1 MPNEKP
7 VPQQIPIE
15 KIHDLPGIP
24 KITMSDKSYGGLVAS
39 VLLDGVKEPVILRQ
53 REDGE
58 YQLVSGYRRR
68 KATELAKLKTM
79 PALVYDMT
87 EKDALEYHKIANLNP
102 DAPIPGKLVE
112 KDSKAPT
119 EKKPIEPVKPDEK
132 KTEPPKVDK
141 ATAPAEKKP
150 VEPVPGEKKVEAPKA
165 EKAEAPAEKKPTEPV
180 KPDEKKTEAP
190 KVEKTEATTEKK
202 PTEPVKPDEKKA
214 ETPKAEK
221 AETPAEKKPV
231 EPVKPDEKK
240 AEAPKAEKAEAPA
253 DKKPTEPVKPDEKK
267 AEPPKV
273 EKTEAPADKKPAEP
287 VKPDEKKAEAPKVEK
302 TEAPDN
308 KKPAEPVKPA
318 EKKAEPPKAE
328 KPAKAPAA
336 KKKEAEEKPVGK
348 TAIGPTGTAIT
359 QLLGEKL
366 NPPTAKDIKALPI
379 PGEGEAFSAVLHPAY
394 LKKAEINT
402 FSVDRNS
409 DDFKELYKSIER
421 FGVKDPVL
429 ARFNKDGEL
438 EILSGQRRHLIA
450 SELNY
455 PVPTIIQQLDDDDAK
470 ILVADGNLHREHIS
484 TYDLSRALR
493 MKADS
498 MKRKAGR
505 KLRGVKGGPETDEL
519 IAKEMGMSTMKLN
532 RLMKLSEATQQIC
545 DLVDDGTIAV
555 SIAYN
560 LAFLQ
565 PKHQDTV
572 ADLIGINVKVNNENT
587 TNLKKIAARESLTE
601 QKIRDVLEGKYPPKV
616 VEKPK
621 AAEPPAQP
629 APAMAPAPA
638 SIPKSPDMG
647 TPVPG
652 QPSDK
657 VIPFPSAPG
666 QDAAPTVSGQDAV
679 PSQPAVPGQSA
690 APTAPTPPAP
700 AEAAPTA
707 PAAEPPA
714 PAAPGE
720 APKETQDRENS
731 YETKIVL
738 RGDRLRKYFPDVSM
752 TPLAI
757 ENSIYDALEER
768 RQRQA
773 REKAKTEIFKG
784 KKEPVK

>member
-7 VPQQIPIE
+7 VPQKIPLE

-24 KITMSDKSYGGLVAS
+24 TVAQADKSYGGLVAS
-39 VLLDGVKEPVILRQ
+39 ILLDGVKEPVILRQ

-68 KATELAKLKTM
+68 KATELAKLKEL
-79 PALVYDMT
+79 PALVYDMS

-112 KDSKAPT
+112 KDNKALS
-119 EKKPIEPVKPDEK
+119 EKKPAEPEK
-132 KTEPPKVDK
+132 KDE
-141 ATAPAEKKP
+141 AKKS
-150 VEPVPGEKKVEAPKA
+150 
-165 EKAEAPAEKKPTEPV
+165 
-180 KPDEKKTEAP
+180 
-190 KVEKTEATTEKK
+190 
-202 PTEPVKPDEKKA
+202 
-214 ETPKAEK
+214 
-221 AETPAEKKPV
+221 
-231 EPVKPDEKK
+231 DEKK
-240 AEAPKAEKAEAPA
+240 AEAPKAEKPAP
-253 DKKPTEPVKPDEKK
+253 
-267 AEPPKV
+267 
-273 EKTEAPADKKPAEP
+273 APADKKPAELEKKDGAKKPDEKKAETPKVEKPAPAPADKKPAEQEKKAEASKPEKP
-287 VKPDEKKAEAPKVEK
+287 VSAPTDKKPAEQEKKDEAKKPDEKKAEAPKVEK
-302 TEAPDN
+302 PASAPTTKEPAKPANEKEKKAAEAPAPAAADKE
-308 KKPAEPVKPA
+308 KKPAPTKED
-318 EKKAEPPKAE
+318 
-328 KPAKAPAA
+328 KPAKAPVP
-336 KKKEAEEKPVGK
+336 KKEDKPVEK
-348 TAIGPTGTAIT
+348 TAVGPTGTSIT
-359 QLLGEKL
+359 KLLGEKL
-366 NPPTAKDIKALPI
+366 DPPTEKDKKSLPI

-394 LKKAEINT
+394 LKKADINT
-402 FSVDRNS
+402 FSVDRSS
-409 DDFKELYKSIER
+409 DDFKELFKSIER

-429 ARFNKDGEL
+429 ARFNKDGDL

-455 PVPTIIQQLDDDDAK
+455 PVPTIIQQLDDDDAR

-560 LAFLQ
+560 IAFLQ

-587 TNLKKIAARESLTE
+587 TNLKKIAAKESLTE

-616 VEKPK
+616 IEKPK
-621 AAEPPAQP
+621 AVEPPAPATQP
-629 APAMAPAPA
+629 MAPAPA
-638 SIPKSPDMG
+638 AIPKSPDVG

-652 QPSDK
+652 QPADK
-657 VIPFPSAPG
+657 VIPFPAAPASEPAPA
-666 QDAAPTVSGQDAV
+666 QPVPAAPT
-679 PSQPAVPGQSA
+679 QPTAATPTVESAPAAQTTPAQAAA
-690 APTAPTPPAP
+690 APTPA
-700 AEAAPTA
+700 
-707 PAAEPPA
+707 
-714 PAAPGE
+714 E
-720 APKETQDRENS
+720 APKEAQDRENS

-773 REKAKTEIFKG
+773 KEKAKAEIFKG

>member
-7 VPQQIPIE
+7 VPQKIPLE

-24 KITMSDKSYGGLVAS
+24 TVTLADKSYGGLVAS
-39 VLLDGVKEPVILRQ
+39 ILLDGVKEPVILRQ

-68 KATELAKLKTM
+68 KATELAKLKEL
-79 PALVYDMT
+79 PAVVYDMS

-112 KDSKAPT
+112 KDGKAPADKKPAEP
-119 EKKPIEPVKPDEK
+119 EKKDEAKKPD
-132 KTEPPKVDK
+132 D
-141 ATAPAEKKP
+141 
-150 VEPVPGEKKVEAPKA
+150 KKVEAPMV
-165 EKAEAPAEKKPTEPV
+165 EKSAPAPADKKPAEPEKKDEAK
-180 KPDEKKTEAP
+180 KPDEKNAEAP
-190 KVEKTEATTEKK
+190 KPEKPVPAPADKKPAEPEKK
-202 PTEPVKPDEKKA
+202 DGAKKPDEKKA
-214 ETPKAEK
+214 ETPKVEK
-221 AETPAEKKPV
+221 PAPAPADMKPAEPEKKD
-231 EPVKPDEKK
+231 EAKKPDEKK
-240 AEAPKAEKAEAPA
+240 AEAPKPDKPADKEAANPANEKEKKAAEAPA
-253 DKKPTEPVKPDEKK
+253 PAAADKE
-267 AEPPKV
+267 
-273 EKTEAPADKKPAEP
+273 KKPAP
-287 VKPDEKKAEAPKVEK
+287 KKE
-302 TEAPDN
+302 D
-308 KKPAEPVKPA
+308 
-318 EKKAEPPKAE
+318 
-328 KPAKAPAA
+328 KPAKAPVP
-336 KKKEAEEKPVGK
+336 KKEDKPVEK
-348 TAIGPTGTAIT
+348 TAVGPTGTSIT
-359 QLLGEKL
+359 KLLGEKL
-366 NPPTAKDIKALPI
+366 DPPTEKDKKSLPI

-394 LKKAEINT
+394 LKKADINT
-402 FSVDRNS
+402 FSVDRSS
-409 DDFKELYKSIER
+409 DDFKELFKSIER

-455 PVPTIIQQLDDDDAK
+455 PVPTIIQQLDDDDAR

-560 LAFLQ
+560 IAFLQ

-587 TNLKKIAARESLTE
+587 TNLKKIAAKESLTE

-616 VEKPK
+616 VEKPI
-621 AAEPPAQP
+621 AVEPPAPATQP
-629 APAMAPAPA
+629 MAPAPA
-638 SIPKSPDMG
+638 AIPKSPDVG

-652 QPSDK
+652 QPLLLPRSPPLPLLLLK
-657 VIPFPSAPG
+657 ALRHPRPRLPRPQQHRSPQKHPRRRRIEKTATRRRSFF
-666 QDAAPTVSGQDAV
+666 AATASVSISPTC
-679 PSQPAVPGQSA
+679 P
-690 APTAPTPPAP
+690 
-700 AEAAPTA
+700 
-707 PAAEPPA
+707 
-714 PAAPGE
+714 
-720 APKETQDRENS
+720 
-731 YETKIVL
+731 
-738 RGDRLRKYFPDVSM
+738 
-752 TPLAI
+752 
-757 ENSIYDALEER
+757 
-768 RQRQA
+768 
-773 REKAKTEIFKG
+773 
-784 KKEPVK
+784 

>member
-7 VPQQIPIE
+7 VPQKIPLD

-24 KITMSDKSYGGLVAS
+24 AVSQADKSYGGLVAS
-39 VLLDGVKEPVILRQ
+39 ILLDGVKEPVILRQ

-68 KATELAKLKTM
+68 KAAELSKLKEL
-79 PALVYDMT
+79 PALVYDMS
-87 EKDALEYHKIANLNP
+87 EAEALEYHKLANLNP
-102 DAPIPGKLVE
+102 AAPIPGKPVE
-112 KDSKAPT
+112 KDEPAKDEKPT
-119 EKKPIEPVKPDEK
+119 PVPADKKPAEPEKKDEAKKPDEK
-132 KTEPPKVDK
+132 E
-141 ATAPAEKKP
+141 
-150 VEPVPGEKKVEAPKA
+150 VEAPKA
-165 EKAEAPAEKKPTEPV
+165 EKPAPASTDKKSTEPEKKE
-180 KPDEKKTEAP
+180 EA
-190 KVEKTEATTEKK
+190 K
-202 PTEPVKPDEKKA
+202 KPDEKKA
-214 ETPKAEK
+214 DPSKPEK
-221 AETPAEKKPV
+221 PVPASADKKPAEPEKKD
-231 EPVKPDEKK
+231 ENKKPDEKK
-240 AEAPKAEKAEAPA
+240 AEAPQVEKPASAPTTKEPAKPANEKEKKAAEAPTPVAA
-253 DKKPTEPVKPDEKK
+253 DKEKK
-267 AEPPKV
+267 
-273 EKTEAPADKKPAEP
+273 T
-287 VKPDEKKAEAPKVEK
+287 
-302 TEAPDN
+302 
-308 KKPAEPVKPA
+308 
-318 EKKAEPPKAE
+318 
-328 KPAKAPAA
+328 AKAPAP
-336 KKKEAEEKPVGK
+336 KKEDKPVGK
-348 TAIGPTGTAIT
+348 TALGPTGTSIT
-359 QLLGEKL
+359 KLLGEKL
-366 NPPTAKDIKALPI
+366 DPPTEKDKKSLPI

-394 LKKAEINT
+394 LKKADINT
-402 FSVDRNS
+402 FSVDRSS
-409 DDFKELYKSIER
+409 DDFKELFKSIER

-429 ARFNKDGEL
+429 ARFNKDGDL
-438 EILSGQRRHLIA
+438 ESLSGQRRHLIA

-455 PVPTIIQQLDDDDAK
+455 PVPTIIQQLDDDDAR

-560 LAFLQ
+560 IAFLQ

-572 ADLIGINVKVNNENT
+572 ADLIGINVKVSNENT
-587 TNLKKIAARESLTE
+587 TNLKKIAANETLTE

-621 AAEPPAQP
+621 AVEPPAP
-629 APAMAPAPA
+629 ATPPMAPAPA
-638 SIPKSPDMG
+638 AIPKSPDVG

-652 QPSDK
+652 QPADK
-657 VIPFPSAPG
+657 VIPFP
-666 QDAAPTVSGQDAV
+666 AAPVQETA
-679 PSQPAVPGQSA
+679 PSQEPV
-690 APTAPTPPAP
+690 APTESSATPTPPAETVTKP
-700 AEAAPTA
+700 ADSPQPAVSAPDGETAPAVQTPTA
-707 PAAEPPA
+707 PVDNTPPV
-714 PAAPGE
+714 PSTPSPVDVSKTE
-720 APKETQDRENS
+720 QDKENS

-773 REKAKTEIFKG
+773 KEKAKAEIFKG

>member
-1 MPNEKP
+1 
-7 VPQQIPIE
+7 
-15 KIHDLPGIP
+15 
-24 KITMSDKSYGGLVAS
+24 MS
-39 VLLDGVKEPVILRQ
+39 
-53 REDGE
+53 
-58 YQLVSGYRRR
+58 
-68 KATELAKLKTM
+68 
-79 PALVYDMT
+79 

-112 KDSKAPT
+112 KDGK
-119 EKKPIEPVKPDEK
+119 
-132 KTEPPKVDK
+132 
-141 ATAPAEKKP
+141 
-150 VEPVPGEKKVEAPKA
+150 
-165 EKAEAPAEKKPTEPV
+165 
-180 KPDEKKTEAP
+180 
-190 KVEKTEATTEKK
+190 
-202 PTEPVKPDEKKA
+202 
-214 ETPKAEK
+214 
-221 AETPAEKKPV
+221 
-231 EPVKPDEKK
+231 
-240 AEAPKAEKAEAPA
+240 
-253 DKKPTEPVKPDEKK
+253 
-267 AEPPKV
+267 
-273 EKTEAPADKKPAEP
+273 APADKKPAEP
-287 VKPDEKKAEAPKVEK
+287 EKKAAAKKPDEKNVDASKPEKPAPAPTDKKPVEPEKKDEAKKPDDKKAEAPKVEK
-302 TEAPDN
+302 PAPAPVD
-308 KKPAEPVKPA
+308 KKPAEPEKKDEAKKPD
-318 EKKAEPPKAE
+318 EKKAEASKAE
-328 KPAKAPAA
+328 KPAPAPADKKPAEPEKKAETPKPEKPTPAPATKEPAKPANEKEKKAAEAPAPDAADKEKKPAPKKEDKPAKAPVP
-336 KKKEAEEKPVGK
+336 KKEDKPVEK
-348 TAIGPTGTAIT
+348 TAVGPTGTSIT
-359 QLLGEKL
+359 KLLGEKL
-366 NPPTAKDIKALPI
+366 DPPTEKDKKSLPI

-394 LKKAEINT
+394 LKKADINT
-402 FSVDRNS
+402 FSVDRSS
-409 DDFKELYKSIER
+409 DDFKELFKSIER

-429 ARFNKDGEL
+429 ARFNKDGDL

-455 PVPTIIQQLDDDDAK
+455 PVPTIIQQLDDDDAR

-560 LAFLQ
+560 IAFLQ
-565 PKHQDTV
+565 PEHQDTV

-587 TNLKKIAARESLTE
+587 TNLKKIAANESLTE

-621 AAEPPAQP
+621 AVEPPAP
-629 APAMAPAPA
+629 TTPPMAPAPA
-638 SIPKSPDMG
+638 AIPKSPDVG

-652 QPSDK
+652 QPADK
-657 VIPFPSAPG
+657 VIPFPAAPASEPPSAQPVP
-666 QDAAPTVSGQDAV
+666 AAPT
-679 PSQPAVPGQSA
+679 QPTAATPTVESAPAAQTPPAQTAA
-690 APTAPTPPAP
+690 APTPT
-700 AEAAPTA
+700 ET
-707 PAAEPPA
+707 
-714 PAAPGE
+714 
-720 APKETQDRENS
+720 PKEAQDRENS

-773 REKAKTEIFKG
+773 KEKAKAEIFKG

>member
-1 MPNEKP
+1 MPDEKP
-7 VPQQIPIE
+7 VPQKIPLD

-24 KITMSDKSYGGLVAS
+24 TVTQADKSYGGLVAS
-39 VLLDGVKEPVILRQ
+39 ILLDGVKEPVILRQ

-68 KATELAKLKTM
+68 KATELAKLKEL
-79 PALVYDMT
+79 PALVYDMS

-112 KDSKAPT
+112 NDKPAKN
-119 EKKPIEPVKPDEK
+119 EK
-132 KTEPPKVDK
+132 
-141 ATAPAEKKP
+141 TAP
-150 VEPVPGEKKVEAPKA
+150 
-165 EKAEAPAEKKPTEPV
+165 
-180 KPDEKKTEAP
+180 
-190 KVEKTEATTEKK
+190 
-202 PTEPVKPDEKKA
+202 
-214 ETPKAEK
+214 
-221 AETPAEKKPV
+221 
-231 EPVKPDEKK
+231 
-240 AEAPKAEKAEAPA
+240 
-253 DKKPTEPVKPDEKK
+253 
-267 AEPPKV
+267 
-273 EKTEAPADKKPAEP
+273 APADKKPAEP
-287 VKPDEKKAEAPKVEK
+287 VKKDEAKKPEEKKAEAPKAEKPAPAPTDKKPAEPVKKDEAKKPDEKKAEAPKPEMP
-302 TEAPDN
+302 TSAPAD
-308 KKPAEPVKPA
+308 KKPAEPVKKDEAKKPDEKKADAPKAEKPVPA
-318 EKKAEPPKAE
+318 PADKKSVEPVKKDEAKKPDEKKAEAPKPDKPADKEPAKPANEKEKKAAE
-328 KPAKAPAA
+328 APAPAAADKEKKPAPKKEDKPAKAPAP
-336 KKKEAEEKPVGK
+336 KAEDKPVEK
-348 TAIGPTGTAIT
+348 TAVGPTGTSIT
-359 QLLGEKL
+359 KLLGEKL
-366 NPPTAKDIKALPI
+366 DPPTEKDKKSLPI

-394 LKKAEINT
+394 LKKADINT
-402 FSVDRNS
+402 FSVDRSS
-409 DDFKELYKSIER
+409 DDFKELFKSIER

-429 ARFNKDGEL
+429 ARFNKDGDL

-455 PVPTIIQQLDDDDAK
+455 PVPTIIQQLDDDDAR

-560 LAFLQ
+560 IAFLQ
-565 PKHQDTV
+565 PEHQDTV

-587 TNLKKIAARESLTE
+587 TNLKKIAANETLTE

-621 AAEPPAQP
+621 AVEPPAPATQP
-629 APAMAPAPA
+629 MAPAPA
-638 SIPKSPDMG
+638 AIPKSPDVG

-652 QPSDK
+652 QPADK
-657 VIPFPSAPG
+657 VIPFPAAPG
-666 QDAAPTVSGQDAV
+666 QEATPAQSAPATPLQPTSAPAQHTAAAPTVESA
-679 PSQPAVPGQSA
+679 PAAQTPPAQTAA
-690 APTAPTPPAP
+690 APTPT
-700 AEAAPTA
+700 ET
-707 PAAEPPA
+707 
-714 PAAPGE
+714 
-720 APKETQDRENS
+720 PKEAQDRENS

-773 REKAKTEIFKG
+773 KEKAKAEIFKG

>member
-7 VPQQIPIE
+7 VPQKIPLE

-24 KITMSDKSYGGLVAS
+24 TVTLADKSYGGLVAS
-39 VLLDGVKEPVILRQ
+39 ILLDGVKEPVILRQ

-68 KATELAKLKTM
+68 KATELAKLKEL
-79 PALVYDMT
+79 PALVYDMS
-87 EKDALEYHKIANLNP
+87 EAEALEYHKLANLNP
-102 DAPIPGKLVE
+102 ATPIPGKLVE
-112 KDSKAPT
+112 KDGKAPADKKPAGQ
-119 EKKPIEPVKPDEK
+119 EKKDDAK
-132 KTEPPKVDK
+132 
-141 ATAPAEKKP
+141 
-150 VEPVPGEKKVEAPKA
+150 
-165 EKAEAPAEKKPTEPV
+165 
-180 KPDEKKTEAP
+180 
-190 KVEKTEATTEKK
+190 
-202 PTEPVKPDEKKA
+202 
-214 ETPKAEK
+214 
-221 AETPAEKKPV
+221 
-231 EPVKPDEKK
+231 KPDEKK
-240 AEAPKAEKAEAPA
+240 AEAPKPENPAPA
-253 DKKPTEPVKPDEKK
+253 PTDKKPAELEKKDEAKKPDDKKVEAPMAEKPASAPTDKKSAEPEKK
-267 AEPPKV
+267 EEAKKPEAPKV
-273 EKTEAPADKKPAEP
+273 EKPAPAPADKKPAESEKKDEAK
-287 VKPDEKKAEAPKVEK
+287 KPDDKKVEAPKAEKSAPAPANKEPAKPANEKEKKAAEASASAAADKE
-302 TEAPDN
+302 
-308 KKPAEPVKPA
+308 KKPAP
-318 EKKAEPPKAE
+318 KKED
-328 KPAKAPAA
+328 KPAKAPAP
-336 KKKEAEEKPVGK
+336 EAEDKPVEK
-348 TAIGPTGTAIT
+348 TAVGPTGTSIT
-359 QLLGEKL
+359 KLLGEKL
-366 NPPTAKDIKALPI
+366 DPPTEKDKKSLPI
-379 PGEGEAFSAVLHPAY
+379 PGEGEAFSAVLHSNDP
-394 LKKAEINT
+394 KKAEINT
-402 FSVDRNS
+402 FSVDRSS
-409 DDFKELYKSIER
+409 DDFKELFKSIER

-429 ARFNKDGEL
+429 ARFNKDGDL

-455 PVPTIIQQLDDDDAK
+455 PVPTIIQQLDDDDAR

-560 LAFLQ
+560 IAFLQ

-587 TNLKKIAARESLTE
+587 TNLKKIAANESLTE

-621 AAEPPAQP
+621 AVEPPAP
-629 APAMAPAPA
+629 ATPPMAPAPA
-638 SIPKSPDMG
+638 AIPKSPDVG

-652 QPSDK
+652 QPADK
-657 VIPFPSAPG
+657 VIPFPAAPA
-666 QDAAPTVSGQDAV
+666 QPVPAAPAQPTAAAPTVESSPA
-679 PSQPAVPGQSA
+679 SQASPT
-690 APTAPTPPAP
+690 PTAPMPA
-700 AEAAPTA
+700 
-707 PAAEPPA
+707 
-714 PAAPGE
+714 E
-720 APKETQDRENS
+720 APKEAQDRENS

-773 REKAKTEIFKG
+773 KEKAKAEIFKG

>member
-7 VPQQIPIE
+7 VPQKIPLD

-24 KITMSDKSYGGLVAS
+24 AVSQADKSYGGLVAS
-39 VLLDGVKEPVILRQ
+39 ILLDGVKEPVILRQ

-68 KATELAKLKTM
+68 KAAELSKLKEL
-79 PALVYDMT
+79 PALVYDMS
-87 EKDALEYHKIANLNP
+87 EAEALEYHKLANLNP
-102 DAPIPGKLVE
+102 AAPIPGKLVE
-112 KDSKAPT
+112 KDS
-119 EKKPIEPVKPDEK
+119 
-132 KTEPPKVDK
+132 
-141 ATAPAEKKP
+141 
-150 VEPVPGEKKVEAPKA
+150 EAP
-165 EKAEAPAEKKPTEPV
+165 E
-180 KPDEKKTEAP
+180 
-190 KVEKTEATTEKK
+190 
-202 PTEPVKPDEKKA
+202 
-214 ETPKAEK
+214 
-221 AETPAEKKPV
+221 
-231 EPVKPDEKK
+231 EKK
-240 AEAPKAEKAEAPA
+240 AEAPKAEKPAPAPAEKKPAEPEENEAKKPEEKKAEAPKPEKPAPALA
-253 DKKPTEPVKPDEKK
+253 DKKPTEPEKKDEAKKPEEKEAEATKPDKP
-267 AEPPKV
+267 AP
-273 EKTEAPADKKPAEP
+273 APADKKPAEP
-287 VKPDEKKAEAPKVEK
+287 EKKDEVKKPDEKKAGAPKVEK
-302 TEAPDN
+302 PTPAPATKEPAKPANEKEKKAAEAPAPAAADKE
-308 KKPAEPVKPA
+308 KKPAP
-318 EKKAEPPKAE
+318 KKED
-328 KPAKAPAA
+328 KPAKAPVP
-336 KKKEAEEKPVGK
+336 KKEDKPVEK
-348 TAIGPTGTAIT
+348 TAVGPTGTSIT
-359 QLLGEKL
+359 KLLGEKL
-366 NPPTAKDIKALPI
+366 NPPTEKDKKSLPI

-394 LKKAEINT
+394 LKKADINT
-402 FSVDRNS
+402 FSVDRSS
-409 DDFKELYKSIER
+409 DDFKELFKSIER

-429 ARFNKDGEL
+429 ARFNKDGDL

-455 PVPTIIQQLDDDDAK
+455 PVPTIIQQLDDDDAR

-560 LAFLQ
+560 IAFLQ

-587 TNLKKIAARESLTE
+587 TNLKKIAANETLTE

-621 AAEPPAQP
+621 AVEPPAP
-629 APAMAPAPA
+629 STPPMAPAPA
-638 SIPKSPDMG
+638 AIPKSPDVG

-652 QPSDK
+652 QPADR
-657 VIPFPSAPG
+657 VIPFPVAPV
-666 QDAAPTVSGQDAV
+666 QETA
-679 PSQPAVPGQSA
+679 PSQEPATPTELSA
-690 APTAPTPPAP
+690 TPTPPAETVMKP
-700 AEAAPTA
+700 ADSPQPAVSAPGAETA
-707 PAAEPPA
+707 PAVQAPKA
-714 PAAPGE
+714 PADNTPTVPSAPSPVDVSKTE
-720 APKETQDRENS
+720 QDKENS

-773 REKAKTEIFKG
+773 KEKAKAEIFKG

>member
-1 MPNEKP
+1 MPNEKT
-7 VPQQIPIE
+7 VPQKIPLD

-24 KITMSDKSYGGLVAS
+24 AVSQADKSYGGLVAS
-39 VLLDGVKEPVILRQ
+39 ILLDGVKEPVILRQ

-68 KATELAKLKTM
+68 KAAELSKLKEL
-79 PALVYDMT
+79 PALVYDMS
-87 EKDALEYHKIANLNP
+87 EAEALEYHKLANLNP
-102 DAPIPGKLVE
+102 AAPIPGKLVE
-112 KDSKAPT
+112 KD
-119 EKKPIEPVKPDEK
+119 E
-132 KTEPPKVDK
+132 
-141 ATAPAEKKP
+141 TAKNEKP
-150 VEPVPGEKKVEAPKA
+150 V
-165 EKAEAPAEKKPTEPV
+165 PAS
-180 KPDEKKTEAP
+180 
-190 KVEKTEATTEKK
+190 
-202 PTEPVKPDEKKA
+202 
-214 ETPKAEK
+214 
-221 AETPAEKKPV
+221 
-231 EPVKPDEKK
+231 
-240 AEAPKAEKAEAPA
+240 
-253 DKKPTEPVKPDEKK
+253 
-267 AEPPKV
+267 
-273 EKTEAPADKKPAEP
+273 ADKKPAEP
-287 VKPDEKKAEAPKVEK
+287 EKKDEAKKPDEKKADA
-302 TEAPDN
+302 
-308 KKPAEPVKPA
+308 
-318 EKKAEPPKAE
+318 PKAE
-328 KPAKAPAA
+328 KPASAPATKEPAKPANEKEKKAAEAPAPAA
-336 KKKEAEEKPVGK
+336 ADKEKKPAPKKEDKPAKAPVPKKEDKPVEK
-348 TAIGPTGTAIT
+348 TAVGPTGTSIT
-359 QLLGEKL
+359 KLLGEKL
-366 NPPTAKDIKALPI
+366 DPPTEKDKKSLPI

-394 LKKAEINT
+394 LKKADINT
-402 FSVDRNS
+402 FSVDRSS
-409 DDFKELYKSIER
+409 DDFKELFKSIER

-429 ARFNKDGEL
+429 ARFNKDGDL

-455 PVPTIIQQLDDDDAK
+455 PVPTIIQQLDDDDAR

-560 LAFLQ
+560 IAFLQ

-587 TNLKKIAARESLTE
+587 ANLKKIAAKESLTE

-621 AAEPPAQP
+621 TVEPPAPAAQP
-629 APAMAPAPA
+629 MAPAPA
-638 SIPKSPDMG
+638 AIPKSPDVG

-652 QPSDK
+652 QPADK
-657 VIPFPSAPG
+657 VIPFPAAPV
-666 QDAAPTVSGQDAV
+666 QKAVPVEPAAAPVQPIAAVPSKENIPTAQPTVPAPAAQPTAAPTV
-679 PSQPAVPGQSA
+679 
-690 APTAPTPPAP
+690 APT
-700 AEAAPTA
+700 EAQPTA
-707 PAAEPPA
+707 KPI
-714 PAAPGE
+714 E
-720 APKETQDRENS
+720 APKEAQDRENS

-768 RQRQA
+768 RQRQVK
-773 REKAKTEIFKG
+773 EKAKAEIFKG

>member
-7 VPQQIPIE
+7 VPQKIPLE

-24 KITMSDKSYGGLVAS
+24 TVTLTDKSYGGLVAS
-39 VLLDGVKEPVILRQ
+39 ILLDGVKEPVILRQ

-68 KATELAKLKTM
+68 KAAELAKLKEL
-79 PALVYDMT
+79 PALVYDMS

-112 KDSKAPT
+112 NDKPAKN
-119 EKKPIEPVKPDEK
+119 EK
-132 KTEPPKVDK
+132 
-141 ATAPAEKKP
+141 TAP
-150 VEPVPGEKKVEAPKA
+150 
-165 EKAEAPAEKKPTEPV
+165 
-180 KPDEKKTEAP
+180 
-190 KVEKTEATTEKK
+190 
-202 PTEPVKPDEKKA
+202 
-214 ETPKAEK
+214 
-221 AETPAEKKPV
+221 
-231 EPVKPDEKK
+231 
-240 AEAPKAEKAEAPA
+240 
-253 DKKPTEPVKPDEKK
+253 
-267 AEPPKV
+267 
-273 EKTEAPADKKPAEP
+273 APADKKPAEP
-287 VKPDEKKAEAPKVEK
+287 VKKDEAKKPEEKKAEAPKAEKPAPAPTDKKPAEPVKKDEAKKPDEKKAEAPKPEMP
-302 TEAPDN
+302 TSAPAA
-308 KKPAEPVKPA
+308 KKPAEPVKKDEAKKPDEKKADAPKAEKPVPA
-318 EKKAEPPKAE
+318 PADKKSVEPVKKDEAKKPDEKKAEAPKPDKPADKESAMPGNEKEKKAAE
-328 KPAKAPAA
+328 APAPAATDKEKKPAKAPAP
-336 KKKEAEEKPVGK
+336 KVEDKPVEK
-348 TAIGPTGTAIT
+348 TAVGPTGTSIT
-359 QLLGEKL
+359 KLLGEKL
-366 NPPTAKDIKALPI
+366 DPPTEKDKKSLPI

-394 LKKAEINT
+394 LKKADINT
-402 FSVDRNS
+402 FSVDRSS
-409 DDFKELYKSIER
+409 DDFKELFKSIER

-429 ARFNKDGEL
+429 ARFNKDGDL

-560 LAFLQ
+560 IAFLQ
-565 PKHQDTV
+565 PKHQDMV
-572 ADLIGINVKVNNENT
+572 ADMIGINVKVNNENT
-587 TNLKKIAARESLTE
+587 TNLKKIAAKESLTE

-616 VEKPK
+616 IEKPK
-621 AAEPPAQP
+621 AVEPPAPATQP
-629 APAMAPAPA
+629 MAPAPA
-638 SIPKSPDMG
+638 AIPKSPDVG

-652 QPSDK
+652 QPADK
-657 VIPFPSAPG
+657 VIPFP
-666 QDAAPTVSGQDAV
+666 AAP
-679 PSQPAVPGQSA
+679 SQEAIPA
-690 APTAPTPPAP
+690 
-700 AEAAPTA
+700 
-707 PAAEPPA
+707 PPA
-714 PAAPGE
+714 PAAPAQPTAATPTVESAPATQTSPAQANNTPPVSAAPAE
-720 APKETQDRENS
+720 APKEAQDRENS
-731 YETKIVL
+731 YETKIIL

-773 REKAKTEIFKG
+773 KEKAKAEIFKG

>member
-7 VPQQIPIE
+7 VPQKIPLE

-24 KITMSDKSYGGLVAS
+24 TVTLADKSYGGLVAS
-39 VLLDGVKEPVILRQ
+39 ILLDGVKEPVILRQ

-68 KATELAKLKTM
+68 KATELAKLKEL
-79 PALVYDMT
+79 PALVYDMS
-87 EKDALEYHKIANLNP
+87 EAEALEYHKLANLNP
-102 DAPIPGKLVE
+102 ATPIPGKLVE
-112 KDSKAPT
+112 KDGKAPADKKPAGQ
-119 EKKPIEPVKPDEK
+119 EKKDDAK
-132 KTEPPKVDK
+132 
-141 ATAPAEKKP
+141 
-150 VEPVPGEKKVEAPKA
+150 
-165 EKAEAPAEKKPTEPV
+165 
-180 KPDEKKTEAP
+180 
-190 KVEKTEATTEKK
+190 
-202 PTEPVKPDEKKA
+202 
-214 ETPKAEK
+214 
-221 AETPAEKKPV
+221 
-231 EPVKPDEKK
+231 KPDEKK
-240 AEAPKAEKAEAPA
+240 AEAPKPENPAPA
-253 DKKPTEPVKPDEKK
+253 PTDKKPAELEKKDEAKKPDDKKVEAPMAEKPASAPTDKKSAEPEKK
-267 AEPPKV
+267 EEAKKPEAPKV
-273 EKTEAPADKKPAEP
+273 EKPAPAPADKKPAESEKKDEAK
-287 VKPDEKKAEAPKVEK
+287 KPDDKKVEAPKAEKSAPAPANKEPAKPANEKEKKAAEASASAAADKE
-302 TEAPDN
+302 
-308 KKPAEPVKPA
+308 KKPAP
-318 EKKAEPPKAE
+318 KKED
-328 KPAKAPAA
+328 KPAKAPAP
-336 KKKEAEEKPVGK
+336 EAEDKPVEK
-348 TAIGPTGTAIT
+348 TAVGPTGTSIT
-359 QLLGEKL
+359 TLLGEKL
-366 NPPTAKDIKALPI
+366 DPPTEKDKKSLPI

-394 LKKAEINT
+394 LKKADINT
-402 FSVDRNS
+402 FSVDRSS
-409 DDFKELYKSIER
+409 DDFKELFKSIER

-429 ARFNKDGEL
+429 ARFNKDGDL

-455 PVPTIIQQLDDDDAK
+455 PVPTIIQQLDDDDAR

-560 LAFLQ
+560 IAFLQ

-587 TNLKKIAARESLTE
+587 TNLKKIAANESLTE

-621 AAEPPAQP
+621 AVEPPAP
-629 APAMAPAPA
+629 ATPPMAPAPA
-638 SIPKSPDMG
+638 AIPKSPDVG

-652 QPSDK
+652 QPADK
-657 VIPFPSAPG
+657 VIPFPAAPA
-666 QDAAPTVSGQDAV
+666 QPVPAAPAQPTAAAPTVESSPA
-679 PSQPAVPGQSA
+679 SQASPT
-690 APTAPTPPAP
+690 PTAPMPA
-700 AEAAPTA
+700 
-707 PAAEPPA
+707 
-714 PAAPGE
+714 E
-720 APKETQDRENS
+720 APKEAQDRENS

-773 REKAKTEIFKG
+773 KEKAKAEIFKG